1 MYIHAVQE
9 CNDDEECRSYVVAV
23 LVNGGAALLVG
34 MAATRHWPDID
45 AGMCAALIW
54 GGLTTFVGP
63 LMQLDRQSE
72 WANA

>member
-1 MYIHAVQE
+1 
-9 CNDDEECRSYVVAV
+9 V

-34 MAATRHWPDID
+34 MAAARHWPDID

-63 LMQLDRQSE
+63 LMQLDRQNE

>member
-1 MYIHAVQE
+1 MQFRNATTMRNAARTSSL
-9 CNDDEECRSYVVAV
+9 CSSTVAR
-23 LVNGGAALLVG
+23 LLVG
-34 MAATRHWPDID
+34 MAAARHWPDID

>member
-1 MYIHAVQE
+1 
-9 CNDDEECRSYVVAV
+9 
-23 LVNGGAALLVG
+23 
-34 MAATRHWPDID
+34 
-45 AGMCAALIW
+45 LIW